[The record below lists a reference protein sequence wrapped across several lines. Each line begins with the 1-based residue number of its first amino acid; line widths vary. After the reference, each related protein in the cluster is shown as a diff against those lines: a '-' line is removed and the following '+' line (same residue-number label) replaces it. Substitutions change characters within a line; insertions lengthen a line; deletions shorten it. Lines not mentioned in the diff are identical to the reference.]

1 MYFKDRLKQL
11 LDEKGVTKTQFSR
24 DTGISVY
31 RITTWLKGTRKPNSK
46 YLMPIS
52 DYFNVSI
59 DFLFG
64 LKDKHGNK
72 LQ

>member
-31 RITTWLKGTRKPNSK
+31 RITTWLKGAREASATHIILLSRYFQVSTDFICGVTNIRK
-46 YLMPIS
+46 
-52 DYFNVSI
+52 
-59 DFLFG
+59 
-64 LKDKHGNK
+64 
-72 LQ
+72 

>member
-31 RITTWLKGTRKPNSK
+31 RINTWLKGTREAGATHIILLSR
-46 YLMPIS
+46 
-52 DYFNVSI
+52 YFQVST
-59 DFLFG
+59 DFICG
-64 LKDKHGNK
+64 LTKKR
-72 LQ
+72 